1 MTPNFDTLT
10 KDIISKAIPDKGSE
24 AKRKDYFAYSLK
36 FIDDILIFK
45 ISVGPNADKAAPHY
59 PVVSTRKWYK
69 SCGKPKAINY
79 RLELYLE
86 TPLGIQEI
94 ENIFFECDMF
104 LENNYFLKGKEG
116 DLK

>member
-10 KDIISKAIPDKGSE
+10 KDIITKAIPDKGSE
-24 AKRKDYFAYSLK
+24 AKEKGYFSYSLK
-36 FIDDILIFK
+36 FIDDILVFK
-45 ISVGPNADKAAPHY
+45 ISVGPNAVNSAPHF

-69 SCGKPKAINY
+69 SNGKSTPINY

-86 TPLGIQEI
+86 TSLGIQEI

-104 LENNYFLKGKEG
+104 LVNNYFLKGKEG
-116 DLK
+116 DLE